1 MIVKAAL
8 ITFRQSKNG
17 KELLLVRAHGKP
29 HFVFPGGK
37 QEAGETIEEALR
49 RELQEELGVAVKNT
63 EKLGTLAGHT
73 PDGRELEMN
82 LFAGDMMGDP
92 KPQAEIKELAWMTR
106 SEVLAQKNVMT
117 PMFLDYVIPFL
128 TKQGIW

>member
-1 MIVKAAL
+1 M
-8 ITFRQSKNG
+8 
-17 KELLLVRAHGKP
+17 
-29 HFVFPGGK
+29 
-37 QEAGETIEEALR
+37 
-49 RELQEELGVAVKNT
+49 QEELGVAVKNT